1 MMSQAGENSSSSSHD
16 RSEHDEI
23 QSLRRSPE
31 ETRKPS
37 RAKYPDKY
45 GRNES
50 SEDAEIDLSSKMWDF
65 SHGEKPELWYKF
77 KRFETLGLHNL
88 YLLQDQLVRF
98 QRDLDWRGGK
108 MTKKDSSTLGN
119 LIKEYCKLRTP
130 IERRGRR
137 D

>member
-1 MMSQAGENSSSSSHD
+1 MSQAGEHSSSSSS

-23 QSLRRSPE
+23 QSLRRSLE
-31 ETRKPS
+31 ETRTPS
-37 RAKYPDKY
+37 RAIYPDKY

-50 SEDAEIDLSSKMWDF
+50 SEDPEIDLSSKMWDF

-98 QRDLDWRGGK
+98 QRDLDWRGGE
-108 MTKKDSSTLGN
+108 MTKKDSSTLRN
-119 LIKEYCKLRTP
+119 LIKEYCKLKDP
-130 IERRGRR
+130 IEGQRRR